1 MCNNLVQEGGVAVT
15 ANTFFYYFYD
25 FTKGCPTFVRSE
37 V

>member
-15 ANTFFYYFYD
+15 ANLFYDYFYY

-37 V
+37 M